1 VERPPRWL
9 ARAGSRKRVGGLDEA
24 DKAELALGGRERTPV
39 PRSGMTFGQRHGEV
53 RFGAM
58 VSIMVACESACRDRY
73 LLSTS
78 MTLEHSA
85 K

>member
-1 VERPPRWL
+1 
-9 ARAGSRKRVGGLDEA
+9 
-24 DKAELALGGRERTPV
+24 
-39 PRSGMTFGQRHGEV
+39 V
-53 RFGAM
+53 RFGAI